1 MSRPVDGVLKF
12 PKLEFLYLSYAPN
25 DVMFSGWVGD
35 QHGDWDGLKEAL
47 TNIIR
52 SAFKGYLNFGSDIG
66 GYKTDSGSKLGRTKE
81 VFTRWFQ
88 FGALMPLM
96 ENGGAGEHRPWVKR
110 KNLFNSLILY
120 LNLYS

>member
-1 MSRPVDGVLKF
+1 
-12 PKLEFLYLSYAPN
+12 
-25 DVMFSGWVGD
+25 MFSGWVGD
-35 QHGDWDGLKEAL
+35 QHGDWDGFKEAL

-88 FGALMPLM
+88 FGALMPFM
-96 ENGGAGEHRPWVKR
+96 ENGGAGEHRPWVFGNDTLSTYR
-110 KNLFNSLILY
+110 IFANLHTILF
-120 LNLYS
+120 